1 MILQR
6 PSTPADIPAITAI
19 YAHYVRTSVSTF
31 ELEPPEADEL
41 ARRRR
46 AVIDAGLPHV
56 VVESGGVVLGYA
68 YASPYRPRKA
78 YRFAVEDSIYIH
90 HEHTRKG
97 LGRVLLAAV
106 IQACDHT
113 GYRQM
118 VAVIGGAD
126 NTASIRLHAEF
137 GFQQAGVLR
146 SVGFKFGMWVDTVLM
161 QRALGP
167 GNRTIPG

>member
-1 MILQR
+1 VILQR

-19 YAHYVRTSVSTF
+19 YAHYVGTSVSTF
-31 ELEPPEADEL
+31 ELEPPDADEL

-46 AVIDAGLPHV
+46 AVVEAGLPHV
-56 VVESGGVVLGYA
+56 VVESEGVVLGYA

-90 HEHTRKG
+90 PEHTRKG

-126 NTASIRLHAEF
+126 NTASIRLHAAF